1 MRTAYQIVRSHYD
14 ANERRDLTGMLAD
27 IGPNTQWIEM
37 AGFPCAG
44 THVGPEAVVENVF
57 KVLGAQF
64 DNYTF
69 KLERLLDAGNN
80 VVAIGNYTATSKKTG
95 KLFDARVV
103 HVWTVKDDKV
113 QRFEQ
118 FTDTLLVANATR
130 SGSDENDT

>member
-14 ANERRDLTGMLAD
+14 ANERHDLAGMLAD
-27 IGPNTQWIEM
+27 IGPKTQWIEM

-57 KVLGAQF
+57 KALGGLF
-64 DNYTF
+64 ENYTF
-69 KLERLLDAGNN
+69 KLERLLDAGSD
-80 VVAIGNYTATSKKTG
+80 VVAIGNYSATSKKTG
-95 KLFDARVV
+95 KHFNARVV

-118 FTDTLLVANATR
+118 FTDTLLVDKAMR
-130 SGSDENDT
+130 SS